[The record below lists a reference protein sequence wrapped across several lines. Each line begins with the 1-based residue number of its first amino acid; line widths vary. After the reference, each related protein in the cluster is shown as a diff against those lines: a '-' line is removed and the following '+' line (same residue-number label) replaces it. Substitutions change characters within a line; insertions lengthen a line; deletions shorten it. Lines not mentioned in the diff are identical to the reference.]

1 MWVPANS
8 SKYFIEPSRGR
19 LGAPAPHG
27 KGKFGPNWLRT
38 LPSDRKVLI
47 PAAFALASLILIQC
61 PSSIIGFA
69 LPTGARVEDVSHG
82 QLLARTVK
90 RSENRKKED
99 DTHCKVYAAHNG
111 SPFKTAILSQVHRL
125 YLIINVTFAPWTRL
139 PLVPLMVSVY
149 VPTGACR
156 LGDIFSVEVPEP
168 TTDLGLK
175 LELVR
180 TGNPLTLKFTVPE
193 KPP

>member
-82 QLLARTVK
+82 QLLARTV
-90 RSENRKKED
+90 
-99 DTHCKVYAAHNG
+99 NG
-111 SPFKTAILSQVHRL
+111 
-125 YLIINVTFAPWTRL
+125 TFESYR
-139 PLVPLMVSVY
+139 VPLCIT
-149 VPTGACR
+149 TGDNHIEPAH
-156 LGDIFSVEVPEP
+156 GD
-168 TTDLGLK
+168 LK
-175 LELVR
+175 IGIPKTR
-180 TGNPLTLKFTVPE
+180 
-193 KPP
+193 